1 MSPQQLFAKL
11 HFRSG
16 PVAFGL
22 LCLIVTIGA
31 LGTVGAGQATTPG
44 TGYTIGPQD
53 VLVITCV
60 NDQTV
65 SGKFVVPT
73 DGFIGLAHIGLI
85 KAVGLTVQDLET
97 LLKSRYKDGG
107 FLLNPQISVA
117 VETYKSQHV
126 IVQGQV
132 RSPGTFTLTG
142 DMTLLQLVAAAG
154 SMTPTASGEIVIVR
168 TSKDF
173 ETQEFLHADLSQL
186 QNGAPD
192 ARIALKDGDVVIV
205 QEAASAYVIGEVKN
219 PGAYPVQRQMTLMQ
233 LLSVAG
239 GPTADAATSR
249 IKILRT
255 VDGKQVEIKNAKQ
268 TELIKPG
275 DTVVVPVRFF

>member
-1 MSPQQLFAKL
+1 MSPQQLFAQR
-11 HFRSG
+11 HFRSAH
-16 PVAFGL
+16 VAFGL
-22 LCLIVTIGA
+22 LCLIVTFGA

-44 TGYTIGPQD
+44 AGYTIGPQD

-60 NDQTV
+60 NDQAV

-73 DGFIGLAHIGLI
+73 DGFIGLAHIGLV

-107 FLLNPQISVA
+107 FLLNPQISVV

-142 DMTLLQLVAAAG
+142 DMTLLTLVAAAG

-168 TSKDF
+168 TSKDV
-173 ETQEFLHADLSQL
+173 EKQEFLHADLSQL
-186 QNGAPD
+186 QTGAPD
-192 ARIALKDGDVVIV
+192 ARIKLQDGDVVIV
-205 QEAASAYVIGEVKN
+205 QEAASAYVIGEVKS
-219 PGAYPVQRQMTLMQ
+219 PGAYPVPRQMTLMQ

-239 GPTADAATSR
+239 GPTADAATGR